1 MTWFFIVSLILMA
14 AFKILVASM
23 PNSVVEKIIRHFELH
38 PELDDTNASVT
49 INGSTLKDTD
59 KTEIIRQF
67 NEALFLEKYY
77 FPPQHEGIPVV
88 INSKKGKRDVTFFLY
103 NDEDHIDVIKQY
115 KKKAVGY
122 SLRSKDL
129 QENPLFTQ
137 FTSKTVS

>member
-38 PELDDTNASVT
+38 PVLDDTNASVT

-59 KTEIIRQF
+59 KTKIIRQF

-77 FPPQHEGIPVV
+77 FPPQHEGTPVV

-129 QENPLFTQ
+129 QDNPLFTQ